1 MLYFPFDEGTGNTAK
16 DLSGNNN
23 HGDIDGAKWV
33 NGKIGEAL
41 SFDGGSDSVRVA
53 DSGSLDVTSITI
65 EAWIKPENNLVAG
78 SMADSG
84 IVHKWNPG
92 GYLLYMENMW
102 GTSSLYLPHANLY
115 VRSGEHTEWEGGVW
129 YHLAATYDENTG
141 IGKSYVDG
149 VLKSDIAEDGATR
162 AKGAAFG
169 PLEANDND
177 LLIGKYNDTFNGI
190 IDEVVIYNRVLT
202 EEEIKQ
208 DMKGVLF
215 AVSPAGKL
223 TTTWASVKNDLR

>member
-23 HGDIDGAKWV
+23 HGDIDGAEWV
-33 NGKIGEAL
+33 NGKSGKAL

-53 DSGSLDVTSITI
+53 DSDSLDVTSITI
-65 EAWIKPENNLVAG
+65 EAWIKPEKDLVAG
-78 SMADSG
+78 SMTDAG
-84 IVHKWNPG
+84 IFHKWNPG

-102 GTSSLYLPHANLY
+102 GTSSLYLPHVNLY

-129 YHLAATYDENTG
+129 YHLAATYDEKKG

-149 VLKSDIAEDGATR
+149 VLKSDIAEDGLTR
-162 AKGAAFG
+162 AKGAASG
-169 PLEANDND
+169 PLEANDKD
-177 LLIGKYNDTFNGI
+177 LLIGKYNNTFNGI

-208 DMKGVLF
+208 DMNKGILY
-215 AVSPAGKL
+215 AVSPAGRL
-223 TTTWASVKNDLR
+223 ATTWARIKRY